1 LASLQSKAQAGFCEK
16 RAGRND
22 KAAIGHSKFK
32 PNLCNFCYALERME
46 FTNIRAEKRSPL
58 AFVTL
63 DRPTVLNAVNAL
75 TLDELDR
82 VFGDLAIDPS
92 IRVILLSGAGGR
104 AFAAGADI
112 KELAGLTKEEGH
124 AFALRG
130 QAVLRGIETLG
141 KPVIACIQGFAL
153 GGGCELAMAC
163 TLRLAADDARL
174 GQPEVKLGVI
184 TGYGGSQRLPRL
196 IGRGAALKLLLTG
209 AIVDANEALRLGL
222 VDEVVPAAQLMERAE
237 ALAMEIAG
245 NAPLAI
251 KETLL
256 AVNEGLD
263 LPLDL
268 SLMREAVRFGHVCG
282 TEDQAEGATAF
293 LEKRAPVWKGK

>member
-1 LASLQSKAQAGFCEK
+1 LAV
-16 RAGRND
+16 
-22 KAAIGHSKFK
+22 
-32 PNLCNFCYALERME
+32 
-46 FTNIRAEKRSPL
+46 
-58 AFVTL
+58 VTL
-63 DRPTVLNAVNAL
+63 DRPKVLNALNAK
-75 TLDELDR
+75 TLNELDR
-82 VFGDLAIDPS
+82 AFGELAADPA
-92 IRVILLSGAGGR
+92 IRVILLTGAGGR

-112 KELAGLTKEEGH
+112 GELAALTAEDGR

-163 TLRLAADDARL
+163 TFRLAADDAKL

-184 TGYGGSQRLPRL
+184 AGYGGSQRLPRL
-196 IGRGAALKLLLTG
+196 VGRGAALKLLLTG
-209 AIVDANEALRLGL
+209 AIVDAGEALRLGL
-222 VDEVVPAAQLMERAE
+222 VDEVVAAAKLMERAE
-237 ALAMEIAG
+237 VLALEIAA

-256 AVNEGLD
+256 AVNEGID

-268 SLMREAVRFGHVCG
+268 ALMREAVRFGHVCG
-282 TEDQAEGATAF
+282 TQDQAEGAAAF
-293 LEKRAPVWKGK
+293 LEKRQPKWKAR